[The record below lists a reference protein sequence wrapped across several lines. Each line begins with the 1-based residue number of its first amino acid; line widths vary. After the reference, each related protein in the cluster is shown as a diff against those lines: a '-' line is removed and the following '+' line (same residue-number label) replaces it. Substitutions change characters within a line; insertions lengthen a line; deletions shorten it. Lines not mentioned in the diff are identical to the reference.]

1 MHDDIAGS
9 MIESMNTATKLLV
22 AMRRNALDWQINQL
36 QTVAKQHG
44 IDWRHDGGSHC
55 VFVRS
60 DGKTLPLPAHR
71 PIKPIYVKK
80 FVELVD
86 GA

>member
-1 MHDDIAGS
+1 MLG
-9 MIESMNTATKLLV
+9 MNTATKLLV
-22 AMRRNALDWQINQL
+22 AMRRSPLDWQIAQL
-36 QTVAKQHG
+36 QTVAKQLG
-44 IDWRHDGGSHC
+44 IGWRHDGGSHC

-60 DGKTLPLPAHR
+60 DGKTLSVPAHR

-80 FVELVD
+80 FIDLVD

>member
-1 MHDDIAGS
+1 
-9 MIESMNTATKLLV
+9 MNTATKLLV
-22 AMRRNALDWQINQL
+22 AMRRSPLDWQITQL

-44 IDWRHDGGSHC
+44 IAWRHDGGSHC
-55 VFVRS
+55 VFVRN
-60 DGKTLPLPAHR
+60 DGKTLPVPARR

-80 FVELVD
+80 FVDLVD

>member
-1 MHDDIAGS
+1 MLG
-9 MIESMNTATKLLV
+9 MNTAAKLLV
-22 AMRRNALDWQINQL
+22 AMRRSPLDWQITQL

-44 IDWRHDGGSHC
+44 IGWRHDGGSHC
-55 VFVRS
+55 VFVRN
-60 DGKTLPLPAHR
+60 DGKTLPVPAHR

-80 FVELVD
+80 FVDLVD